1 MPPRA
6 ASKIPEGILRPAER
20 MSEKRLLYILLSIN
34 SGVLIDYFW
43 ECNHEDT
50 KNTKKRGK
58 RQSFGSDSPEDWNS
72 QDGTGRG

>member
-20 MSEKRLLYILLSIN
+20 VCKIFALYILLSIN

-50 KNTKKRGK
+50 KRAKKIRSIEVK
-58 RQSFGSDSPEDWNS
+58 K
-72 QDGTGRG
+72 